1 LIKIDTLEPTN
12 INDRFFDSSY
22 QYAWKGIIPTG
33 LTEAE
38 VDFIIELGR
47 LEANTL
53 VLDLMCGYGRH
64 ALELARRGIPVT
76 AVDNLPNY
84 TDEIRDIAQKE
95 GLPVEAICS
104 SVTTVALEGKYS
116 MAICMGNS
124 FAFFNRED
132 AVSLL
137 SKIKKSLRPGG
148 LLLIN
153 SWMVAEIAIRHFKE
167 RDWHY
172 AGEYKC
178 LLEYKYLLNPSRIE
192 SEQTIISPDQSV
204 EVLKGVDYIFSL
216 SEMETLLDEGG
227 FRSKAH
233 YSTPRKKTFVLGD
246 GRIYLLAEAL
256 S

>member
-1 LIKIDTLEPTN
+1 LESTN

-22 QYAWKGIIPTG
+22 QYAWKGIIPPG

-38 VDFIIELGR
+38 VDFIVELGI
-47 LEANTL
+47 LNANTP

-64 ALELARRGIPVT
+64 SIELGRRGVPVT
-76 AVDNLPNY
+76 AVDNLRNY
-84 TDEIRDIAQKE
+84 TNEIRDAAEKE

-104 SVTTVALEGKYS
+104 GVMTVDLDSKYS
-116 MAICMGNS
+116 MTICMGNS

-137 SKIKKSLRPGG
+137 KKIKAHLAPGG

-153 SWMVAEIAIRHFKE
+153 SWMIAEIAIRHFKE

-172 AGEYKC
+172 AGDYKC

-192 SEQTIISPDQSV
+192 SEQTIIAPDHSV

-216 SEMETLLDEGG
+216 SEMEAILNEAG

-233 YSTPRKKTFVLGD
+233 YSTPRKKPFALGD

-256 S
+256 G